1 MPITPEQ
8 LNTILTGLHT
18 EAKKNFRRDS
28 RVTPALLLI
37 PHEGA
42 SRLISMPHGLIDEDR
57 IAGHAHAVRPAAI
70 LYSGES
76 WLGPTTLP
84 PAKEARLPL
93 DDIPSPSEQ
102 PDRVEAIVTRAV
114 ALGENGDIVHA
125 VRVHLIVPREIGV
138 QLKPVDAFPEE
149 DRTDGLSAFLATLIP
164 ATPG

>member
-18 EAKKNFRRDS
+18 EAKRNFRRDG

-42 SRLISMPHGLIDEDR
+42 PRLISMPDGLIDEDR
-57 IAGHAHAVRPAAI
+57 IAEHAHAVRPAAI

-76 WLGPTTLP
+76 WLAPTTLA
-84 PAKEARLPL
+84 PAKAARLPF
-93 DDIPSPSEQ
+93 DDTPRPSER
-102 PDRVEAIVTRAV
+102 PDRAEGIVTRAI
-114 ALGENGDIVHA
+114 ARAENGNIVHA
-125 VRVHLIVPREIGV
+125 VRAHLIVRKEIGV
-138 QLKPVDAFPEE
+138 QLKPLAAFPEE